1 MRIVVTGGAGFI
13 GSHIVDAFLAEGH
26 DVLVVDSL
34 WSHGGGRRENVAD
47 AAHFKHIDIR
57 DDGLTAVF
65 ENFRPDIV
73 CHHAAQHS
81 VAIGARDPQYDAN
94 VNVLGTLN
102 VLEAAVKCGAKKVTF
117 ASSAATY
124 GEIAKLPVDES
135 SPQLPVSPYGITK
148 MVAEHYLRFFRL
160 EHGLDYTILRYGNVY
175 GPRQDPNGEAGVIA
189 IFIAKFLAG
198 AGVRIDWDGEQT
210 RDYIYVED
218 VVRANV
224 AALTKGSEAT
234 YVVGAGTGTSVNQ
247 VYAALVAATGFEAP
261 VTRAEKRA
269 GDVRA
274 ILFDPRKAARELGW
288 HAEIPLAEGMR
299 RTVEFFRS
307 REKASA

>member
-1 MRIVVTGGAGFI
+1 
-13 GSHIVDAFLAEGH
+13 
-26 DVLVVDSL
+26 
-34 WSHGGGRRENVAD
+34 
-47 AAHFKHIDIR
+47 
-57 DDGLTAVF
+57 
-65 ENFRPDIV
+65 
-73 CHHAAQHS
+73 
-81 VAIGARDPQYDAN
+81 
-94 VNVLGTLN
+94 
-102 VLEAAVKCGAKKVTF
+102 
-117 ASSAATY
+117 
-124 GEIAKLPVDES
+124 
-135 SPQLPVSPYGITK
+135 
-148 MVAEHYLRFFRL
+148 
-160 EHGLDYTILRYGNVY
+160 
-175 GPRQDPNGEAGVIA
+175 
-189 IFIAKFLAG
+189 
-198 AGVRIDWDGEQT
+198 VRIDWDGEQT

-234 YVVGAGTGTSVNQ
+234 YVVGTGTGTSVNQ